1 MSASS
6 VCDAVP
12 PPSDPLVQPVE
23 SRAPDAVSALDVN
36 PSWAGNVVFS
46 GSDVEVC
53 ANVSRLMNCMVAPT
67 ETVVIA
73 GAKPMLL
80 PYGVEVTD
88 EDVNETSITVVPFVV
103 PPPAGGAPEVQPA
116 RAMSKSRATRRT
128 APFLPTAMKEG

>member
-1 MSASS
+1 VSASS

-12 PPSDPLVQPVE
+12 PASDPLVQPVE
-23 SRAPDAVSALDVN
+23 SRVPDALSALDVN
-36 PSWAGNVVFS
+36 PSSAGNIVFC

-53 ANVSRLMNCMVAPT
+53 ANESRLMNCTIVPT
-67 ETVVIA
+67 DTVVIA

-80 PYGVEVTD
+80 PYGVAVTD

-103 PPPAGGAPEVQPA
+103 PPPAGGAPEVQPTK
-116 RAMSKSRATRRT
+116 AMSRSRARRRT